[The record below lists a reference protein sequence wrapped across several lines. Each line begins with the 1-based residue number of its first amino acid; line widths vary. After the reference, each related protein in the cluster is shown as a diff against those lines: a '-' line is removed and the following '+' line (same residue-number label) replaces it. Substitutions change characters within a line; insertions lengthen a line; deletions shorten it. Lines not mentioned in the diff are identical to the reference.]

1 MSGTD
6 ACLLTLVVP
15 PKLEENVVGLLLEHP
30 DWAARFVCFRA
41 EGHGQAMPLSGSA
54 ELVRGRSPRLMVQ
67 LILENE
73 HVQALLARLRE
84 AVPSHEVAY
93 WSVALRDSGR
103 LA

>member
-1 MSGTD
+1 MSELR
-6 ACLLTLVVP
+6 LLTLVVP
-15 PKLEENVVGLLLEHP
+15 PRLEENVIGLLLEHP
-30 DWAARFVCFRA
+30 HWAARFVCFRA

-67 LILENE
+67 LVLGEE
-73 HVQALLARLRE
+73 DMQALLARLRE

-93 WSVALRDSGR
+93 WSLALKEAGT